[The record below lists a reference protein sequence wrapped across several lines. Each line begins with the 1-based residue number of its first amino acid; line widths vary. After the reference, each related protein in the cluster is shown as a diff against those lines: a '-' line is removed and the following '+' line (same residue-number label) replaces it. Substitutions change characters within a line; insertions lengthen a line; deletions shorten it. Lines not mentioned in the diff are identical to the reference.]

1 MLVEHSRRNFLTEG
15 SSPPNQKLINVIPK
29 KMSKMVVTRFNNQT
43 LESNKRFR
51 LRHNVGCLYGS
62 PFVMKKFGID
72 DVVFVI
78 EMNNQENRVEG
89 IGMVLNIVKTG
100 AQYNT
105 YDNYNYNR
113 FVYCGKY
120 RLDRSDLETL
130 TCKAIDVADPNAPE
144 NPPINVL
151 QMLDQVLFKGRS
163 HMKRGT
169 QVSSLTDK
177 LIYRGGTTCKKLQHA
192 IVTKF
197 VEHFQTSITLRENFT
212 YREYRCSTSP
222 PMNPPSSQTPSPPS
236 HPSLP

>member
-1 MLVEHSRRNFLTEG
+1 
-15 SSPPNQKLINVIPK
+15 
-29 KMSKMVVTRFNNQT
+29 MVVTRFNNQT
-43 LESNKRFR
+43 LENNRQFR

-72 DVVFVI
+72 EVVFVI

-89 IGMVLNIVKTG
+89 IGMVLNIVRKG
-100 AQYNT
+100 SQYNM

-130 TCKAIDVADPNAPE
+130 TCKAISLPNPTSPE
-144 NPPINVL
+144 DPPINVL

-192 IVTKF
+192 IVRQF
-197 VEHFQTSITLRENFT
+197 VQQFQISITLREDGSYKQYHCPAPT
-212 YREYRCSTSP
+212 LPTSLP
-222 PMNPPSSQTPSPPS
+222 ELATPPSSTP
-236 HPSLP
+236 